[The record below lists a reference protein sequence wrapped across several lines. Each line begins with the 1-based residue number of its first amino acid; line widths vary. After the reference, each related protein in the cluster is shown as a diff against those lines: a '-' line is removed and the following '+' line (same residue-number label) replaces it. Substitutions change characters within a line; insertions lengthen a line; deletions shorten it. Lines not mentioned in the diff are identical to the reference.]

1 MEPILAGDLIQQV
14 NELSEDGF
22 RVLAVATKKL
32 GKRKAAYSKA
42 DEAIWS

>member
-1 MEPILAGDLIQQV
+1 MICVQQV

-32 GKRKAAYSKA
+32 GQQTTFTKA
-42 DEAIWS
+42 DESHLV